1 MRFKLLILAVFLVLV
16 CSPAARAGDGPSSSA
31 TASTSTST
39 PPAGTRPSPHRA
51 DADFGDWS
59 LNDPFDSAAFNWTM
73 AAVVTLPLAAL
84 AGCLVALLVV
94 SYRNAR
100 KRAAPYVLAEL
111 RAVLPD
117 SAMTPTVKRAL
128 HPPLHRFSAVWAL
141 GWAMY
146 RARASAFKLSKAQA
160 EHTFQRQVARRQAL
174 ARVMAGE
181 AAAAMAMEAK
191 PPAKPY
197 WVVVVL
203 VAARNWPWTR
213 GQTEALATARRRM
226 GSPFLRDVLL
236 TEVMV
241 FPHYRIPELA
251 APKPPPKAA
260 AKGKRLSKQAA
271 VDVGEPDDEDD
282 DPHDDKA

>member
-1 MRFKLLILAVFLVLV
+1 MRFKLAILALFVVLAS
-16 CSPAARAGDGPSSSA
+16 SPNASAGDGP
-31 TASTSTST
+31 TSTS
-39 PPAGTRPSPHRA
+39 PSPRRS
-51 DADFGDWS
+51 DSDFHDWS
-59 LNDPFDSAAFNWTM
+59 LTDPFDSAAFNWTM

-94 SYRNAR
+94 SYRHAR

-117 SAMTPTVKRAL
+117 SAMTANVKRAL

-141 GWAMY
+141 GWAMH

-160 EHTFQRQVARRQAL
+160 EHTFQRQLDRRLSL

-181 AAAAMAMEAK
+181 AAAAMALESA

-203 VAARNWPWTR
+203 VAARQWPWTR

-236 TEVMV
+236 TEVIV

-251 APKPPPKAA
+251 APKPKAKA
-260 AKGKRLSKQAA
+260 PSKGKRLAKQAA
-271 VDVGEPDDEDD
+271 VDVAEQDDEEDELD
-282 DPHDDKA
+282 DDKA